1 MPKLKKSGAVTPM
14 FSEKD
19 IYSMAREYAELSAQI
34 KELEARKKVLSD
46 KIKEGSEKFGVKDDN
61 GSYYLENDQFLMGK
75 VAKKSFKIDQDKAV
89 GVLKS
94 MGLGDVVDTVTIETV
109 NEDRLNSA
117 VQEGRISINE
127 VEKFTNVTTS
137 YSVTVK
143 EKEPMPEV
151 EQSTVKIAARKK

>member
-1 MPKLKKSGAVTPM
+1 MAKLKK
-14 FSEKD
+14 FEKPTLSVED
-19 IYSMAREYAELSAQI
+19 YIKLGKDYDELSAQI
-34 KELEARKKVLSD
+34 KELEARKEALSD
-46 KIKEGSEKFGVKDDN
+46 KIKEGSEKFGVKDDK

-143 EKEPMPEV
+143 KKEPMPEV

>member
-1 MPKLKKSGAVTPM
+1 MPKLKKMGAVTPM
-14 FSEKD
+14 FTEQD
-19 IYSMAREYAELSAQI
+19 IYSMAREYAEISAKI
-34 KELEARKKVLSD
+34 KELDARKKVLSD
-46 KIKEGSEKFGVKDDN
+46 KIKEGSEKFGVKDDK

-151 EQSTVKIAARKK
+151 EQSTVKMAARKK

>member
-19 IYSMAREYAELSAQI
+19 IYSMAREYSELSAQI

-46 KIKEGSEKFGVKDDN
+46 KIKEGSEKFGVKDDK

-109 NEDRLNSA
+109 NEEKLNSA

-151 EQSTVKIAARKK
+151 EQSTVKMAARKK

>member
-46 KIKEGSEKFGVKDDN
+46 KIKEGSEKFGVKDDK

-109 NEDRLNSA
+109 NEDKLNSA

-151 EQSTVKIAARKK
+151 EQSTVKMAARKK

>member
-19 IYSMAREYAELSAQI
+19 IYNMAREYAELSAQI

-46 KIKEGSEKFGVKDDN
+46 KIKEGSEKFGVKDDK

-109 NEDRLNSA
+109 NEDKLNSA

-151 EQSTVKIAARKK
+151 EQSTVKMAARKK